1 MVAFKVGLRLIF
13 AGFILT
19 ACDYNPLNP
28 PETTG
33 KYMGKGIIEDQLE
46 PEGTLKNFES
56 AYEFRDSLLYS
67 QVLDSEFIFI
77 STDYNQTPPQAISW
91 GRDEDLLVTSR
102 LFRTFLNIQLDWGQD
117 LFFRYDPDS
126 NRVEIHRLF
135 NLVLDGGQEI
145 PPIRG
150 EADFILTRKADSTWR
165 IIRWE
170 DYSNY

>member
-1 MVAFKVGLRLIF
+1 MI
-13 AGFILT
+13 ILLVFG

-28 PETTG
+28 PETTELYRG
-33 KYMGKGIIEDQLE
+33 QNIIDEQKT
-46 PEGTLKNFES
+46 PQGTLKNFES

-77 STDYNQTPPQAISW
+77 STDYNVSPPQAITW

-102 LFRTFLNIQLDWGQD
+102 LFRNFQQIQLDWGQD
-117 LFFRYDPDS
+117 LFEIYSDDS
-126 NRVEIHRLF
+126 SFVNIRRLF
-135 NLVLDGGQEI
+135 NLTLDGGIEI

-150 EADFILTRKADSTWR
+150 EADFRIKRRADSIWR

-170 DYSNY
+170 DYSNF

>member
-1 MVAFKVGLRLIF
+1 MVAFKVAVRLIL
-13 AGFILT
+13 AGVLLIG
-19 ACDYNPLNP
+19 CEYNPFNP
-28 PETTG
+28 PETTERYQG
-33 KYMGKGIIEDQLE
+33 QGIIDDQRE
-46 PEGTLKNFES
+46 PEGSLKNFES

-77 STDYNQTPPQAISW
+77 STDYNNTPPQAISW

-102 LFRTFLNIQLDWGQD
+102 LFRNFLNIQLDWGQD
-117 LFFRYDPDS
+117 LFVQYEPDS
-126 NRVEIHRLF
+126 NKVEIHRLF
-135 NLVLDGGQEI
+135 NLVLDGGQDI

-150 EADFILTRKADSTWR
+150 EADFTLTRGADSTWR